1 MSVSS
6 DGSVSMDKQIFADAA
21 RGCLVGGAVGDALGV
36 PVEFLATE
44 EIFKHYGAAG
54 IQEFDLDAAT
64 GKALISDDTQMTLFT
79 ANGLLFGYTRALY
92 RGISA
97 APSVYIRD
105 AYLDWLHTQVPD
117 FTNTPLPSWLLE
129 VPELHAWRAPGRTC
143 LTALANGAHG
153 SLDNVINNSKGCGGV
168 MRVAP
173 LGIFNED
180 PAQAAQNAAEA
191 AAITHTHPLGFI
203 SAAVLAFLVSTFTH
217 RDNPQVTKDDFKE
230 ALLACYTMLKEKFSE
245 FKEDVEAQIA
255 LLKQAIDLAESG
267 EKDLDAVLSL
277 GEGWVGE
284 ETIAI
289 AVYCACRHLDDFDAA
304 VRAAVNHG
312 GDSDSTGA
320 VTGNLIGSIVGF
332 NRIDTRWIKNL
343 ELADVILEM
352 ADDLVTSRYN
362 GFSEWNVEPS
372 EAELRWQNKYI
383 KGKRL

>member
-1 MSVSS
+1 
-6 DGSVSMDKQIFADAA
+6 
-21 RGCLVGGAVGDALGV
+21 
-36 PVEFLATE
+36 
-44 EIFKHYGAAG
+44 
-54 IQEFDLDAAT
+54 
-64 GKALISDDTQMTLFT
+64 
-79 ANGLLFGYTRALY
+79 
-92 RGISA
+92 
-97 APSVYIRD
+97 
-105 AYLDWLHTQVPD
+105 
-117 FTNTPLPSWLLE
+117 
-129 VPELHAWRAPGRTC
+129 
-143 LTALANGAHG
+143 
-153 SLDNVINNSKGCGGV
+153 

-180 PAQAAQNAAEA
+180 PVQAAQNAAEA

-203 SAAVLAFLVSTFTH
+203 SAAVLAFLVSTFAH
-217 RDNPQVTKDDFKE
+217 RDNPQVAKDDFKE

-245 FKEDVEAQIA
+245 FKEDVEVQIA

-267 EKDLDAVLSL
+267 EKDLDSVLLL

-289 AVYCACRHLDDFDAA
+289 AVYCTCKHLDDFDAA

-362 GFSEWNVEPS
+362 GFSEWNVKPS

-383 KGKRL
+383 EGKRL

>member
-1 MSVSS
+1 
-6 DGSVSMDKQIFADAA
+6 
-21 RGCLVGGAVGDALGV
+21 
-36 PVEFLATE
+36 
-44 EIFKHYGAAG
+44 
-54 IQEFDLDAAT
+54 
-64 GKALISDDTQMTLFT
+64 
-79 ANGLLFGYTRALY
+79 
-92 RGISA
+92 
-97 APSVYIRD
+97 
-105 AYLDWLHTQVPD
+105 
-117 FTNTPLPSWLLE
+117 
-129 VPELHAWRAPGRTC
+129 
-143 LTALANGAHG
+143 
-153 SLDNVINNSKGCGGV
+153 

-173 LGIFNED
+173 LGIFNEN
-180 PAQAAQNAAEA
+180 PVQAAQNAAEA

-217 RDNPQVTKDDFKE
+217 RDNPQVTKGDFKE

-277 GEGWVGE
+277 GEGWIGE

-352 ADDLVTSRYN
+352 AGDLVTSRYN